1 MAAALPVSALQ
12 TASPPSAAGCFRH
25 FVVAQLMC
33 VENPAQR
40 TELTVMCKT
49 AWNIALQPR
58 PADRQAAIDLVCAP
72 GGTAG
77 VAGLAAA
84 WQPVLADLVA
94 LKASLFDWVRI
105 PIVEARLDEGQGSGQ
120 EVLTVRTPSAT
131 QQFTVLLQPST
142 DRIPAVLDTLRSI
155 SAASTRQLRLI
166 DTATGLPGVLEDTH
180 ATRMSNDCRTQLAEL
195 VAYRRMFLYWQASQP
210 AADSLRQID
219 SGLDLVTRIEHQTHE
234 SLVMLER
241 GALI

>member
-12 TASPPSAAGCFRH
+12 TADPPSAAGCFRH

-33 VENPAQR
+33 VEQPAQR
-40 TELTVMCKT
+40 TELTVLCKA

-72 GGTAG
+72 GGAAG

-84 WQPVLADLVA
+84 WRPVLADLVA
-94 LKASLFDWVRI
+94 LKASLFDWVRT
-105 PIVEARLDEGQGSGQ
+105 PMVEARLDEGQDSGQ
-120 EVLTVRTPSAT
+120 EVLTVRTPT
-131 QQFTVLLQPST
+131 TTREFTLLLLPST
-142 DRIPAVLDTLRSI
+142 DRIPAVLATLRSMC
-155 SAASTRQLRLI
+155 AAATGQLRLI
-166 DTATGLPGVLEDTH
+166 DTATGLPGVLGDTH

-195 VAYRRMFLYWQASQP
+195 VAYRRMFLYWQATQP
-210 AADSLRQID
+210 GAGRLRQID
-219 SGLDLVTRIEHQTHE
+219 SGLELVTRIERQTHE
-234 SLVMLER
+234 SLVILRR